1 MLDQGVVLEEGE
13 EKAELINHLHFVE
26 VFDQGVVLECAQTLY
41 KCFCFFSVLFLFT
54 RTISYN

>member
-26 VFDQGVVLECAQTLY
+26 VFDQGVGCVRVCSNTLQMFFFL
-41 KCFCFFSVLFLFT
+41 FCF
-54 RTISYN
+54 ISIHKDN